1 MKKIVAIALLA
12 FFGYYL
18 LMSFVQ
24 IDFGKADQ
32 RFNVSNQYLIESVQ
46 TNKVANVITS
56 IVVNFRGFDT
66 LGEVSV
72 LFLASTAL
80 ASILYRR
87 KEPGVIV
94 PEARIM
100 TSASHLLHIGAK
112 ILFPVSIVLGT
123 YIFIH
128 GHLTPGGGFQ
138 GGAVIATGVLL
149 MILSYRKFHI
159 SHNAISWVES
169 IAGISFVTIGFTGLI
184 FGTSFL
190 ENFISVGT
198 LNSLISGGAIPLI
211 YIAVGF
217 KVGAELIGLLDNIL
231 LNNEELQHTTK

>member
-1 MKKIVAIALLA
+1 MKKYLAILILL

-18 LMSFVQ
+18 MMSFMQ
-24 IDFGKADQ
+24 IDFGRADL
-32 RFNVSNQYLIESVQ
+32 RLGVASQYIAASLK

-66 LGEVSV
+66 LGEVTV
-72 LFLASTAL
+72 LFLASTGL

-87 KEPGVIV
+87 KKPGVKV
-94 PEARIM
+94 PKARIM

-112 ILFPVSIVLGT
+112 ILFPITIVLGT
-123 YIFIH
+123 YIFVH

-138 GGAVIATGVLL
+138 GGAVIATGFLL
-149 MILSYRKFHI
+149 MLLSYRKFGV

-169 IAGISFVTIGFTGLI
+169 IAGITFVMIGFTGLI
-184 FGTSFL
+184 LGTSFL

-231 LNNEELQHTTK
+231 LNNKELEQ

>member
-1 MKKIVAIALLA
+1 MKKIFAIVLLL

-18 LMSFVQ
+18 MLSFLQ
-24 IDFGKADQ
+24 LDFGRADE
-32 RFNVSNQYLIESVQ
+32 RMAVAKDYLSESVE

-66 LGEVSV
+66 LGEVTV

-87 KEPGVIV
+87 KKPGVKV
-94 PEARIM
+94 PKERIL
-100 TSASHLLHIGAK
+100 TSASRLLHIGAK
-112 ILFPVSIVLGT
+112 VLFPISIVLGT
-123 YIFIH
+123 YIFVH

-149 MILSYRKFHI
+149 MILSYRKFHVN
-159 SHNAISWVES
+159 HNVVSWVES
-169 IAGISFVTIGFTGLI
+169 LAGIAFVSIGFTGLI

-190 ENFISVGT
+190 ENVFPAGT
-198 LNSLISGGAIPLI
+198 LNALMSGGAIPLI

-231 LNNEELQHTTK
+231 LNNKELKQ

>member
-1 MKKIVAIALLA
+1 MKKIVAIVLLL

-18 LMSFVQ
+18 MLSFLQ
-24 IDFGKADQ
+24 LDFGRADE
-32 RFNVSNQYLIESVQ
+32 RMAVAKDYLSESVE

-66 LGEVSV
+66 LGEVTV

-87 KEPGVIV
+87 KKPGVKV
-94 PEARIM
+94 PKERIL
-100 TSASHLLHIGAK
+100 TSASRLLHIGAK
-112 ILFPVSIVLGT
+112 VLFPISIVLGT
-123 YIFIH
+123 YIFVH

-149 MILSYRKFHI
+149 MILSYRKFHVN
-159 SHNAISWVES
+159 HNVVSWVES
-169 IAGISFVTIGFTGLI
+169 LAGITFVSIGFTGLI

-190 ENFISVGT
+190 ENVFPAGT
-198 LNSLISGGAIPLI
+198 LNALMSGGAIPLI

-231 LNNEELQHTTK
+231 LNNKELKQ

>member
-1 MKKIVAIALLA
+1 MKKYVAVVLLL

-18 LMSFVQ
+18 LLSFLQ
-24 IDFGKADQ
+24 LDFGRADE
-32 RFNVSNQYLIESVQ
+32 RMAVSKDYLHESVA

-66 LGEVSV
+66 LGEVTV

-87 KEPGVIV
+87 NKPGVKV
-94 PEARIM
+94 PKERIL

-112 ILFPVSIVLGT
+112 VLFPISIVLGA

-149 MILSYRKFHI
+149 MILSYRKFHVN
-159 SHNAISWVES
+159 HNIVSWVES
-169 IAGISFVTIGFTGLI
+169 IAGIAFVAIGFTGLI

-190 ENFISVGT
+190 ENVFPVGT
-198 LNSLISGGAIPLI
+198 LNALMSGGAIPLI

-231 LNNEELQHTTK
+231 LNNKELKQ